1 MTLAVDVPTDAPAP
15 KAEPSAPAA
24 ACPHCGNPD
33 PGEQCRFCNTRMRTI
48 ISFAPGRP
56 VFA

>member
-1 MTLAVDVPTDAPAP
+1 MTPVVDVPIAPTTP
-15 KAEPSAPAA
+15 KAEPSAPAP

-33 PGEQCRFCNTRMRTI
+33 PGERCRFCNTRVRTI